1 MTCILILWYYE
12 YNPIINLNT
21 NPEEVVE
28 VNRDYDSSNMNGAPY
43 NILLSNIGEYRL
55 TIIDADIDGA
65 GINDEEN
72 DGIKEMRIT
81 VQTSTGEQKEIII
94 RYTD

>member
-1 MTCILILWYYE
+1 MLAY
-12 YNPIINLNT
+12 
-21 NPEEVVE
+21 
-28 VNRDYDSSNMNGAPY
+28 SNDNQD
-43 NILLSNIGEYRL
+43 
-55 TIIDADIDGA
+55 TDDIDGT
-65 GINDEEN
+65 GTNDEEN